1 MSIKDKYTNLESIK
15 DNYINL
21 ESIKDNYIN
30 LENNSNKCT
39 NSVNNSINSQSNNS
53 NLLRKCGINE
63 FPITKLDNY
72 SKPNFDNMFFTNV
85 IRCLCIGGT
94 GCGKTTLL
102 ENIIDQA
109 NKINIPFTDLILYAP
124 QMTIDSEKWNEIRNI
139 LNKQGKNLVPQPIE
153 NYPNKKEYLEMIKKS
168 NYRNEVSNLS
178 GEIKYKNEV
187 NKYKD
192 KLNYKSNSN
201 SYKSKSLEYYNNHPL
216 ITPDTIFNTQQK
228 YPDYRPLIVFDD
240 AVSYFKSFPL
250 LVDHYRQY
258 MNNGTRLNIAAVFNL
273 IQALQHLPTDL
284 RNSCSSV
291 IFFPN
296 CISPSQL
303 KVIAKNIKYNIL
315 SDPILFNK
323 VIELIKER
331 NNKFDYLTISFDA
344 PMERQVRFNED
355 LFINPF

>member
-1 MSIKDKYTNLESIK
+1 MSIQ
-15 DNYINL
+15 
-21 ESIKDNYIN
+21 DNYIN
-30 LENNSNKCT
+30 LENNSNKYT
-39 NSVNNSINSQSNNS
+39 NSVNNSINSQSNNQ

-168 NYRNEVSNLS
+168 NYKNEVSNYRNEVS
-178 GEIKYKNEV
+178 KN
-187 NKYKD
+187 KD

-201 SYKSKSLEYYNNHPL
+201 NYKSSKLEYYNNHPL

-355 LFINPF
+355 SFINPF

>member
-1 MSIKDKYTNLESIK
+1 MSIKDKYTNLES
-15 DNYINL
+15 
-21 ESIKDNYIN
+21 
-30 LENNSNKCT
+30 T
-39 NSVNNSINSQSNNS
+39 SVNNHNSN

-168 NYRNEVSNLS
+168 NLS
-178 GEIKYKNEV
+178 GEIKSKNEVIKYKNEV
-187 NKYKD
+187 IKNKD

-201 SYKSKSLEYYNNHPL
+201 NYKSSKLEYYNNHPL

-355 LFINPF
+355 SFINPF